1 MTAAEAVVTAE
12 GLALGYDGH
21 PVLAGVD
28 FTVRAGERWF
38 LLGPNGGGKTTLL
51 RAVLGLLAPRAGRLV
66 LHPELARRER
76 IGFVPQRCEFNHS
89 LPITVRE
96 FVLLG
101 TVGLRL
107 PAGDTG
113 ERLRWALEHAA
124 LAPLARRSFWAL
136 SGGQR
141 QRALVARALVRRPTL
156 LVLDE
161 PTNHLDPAQEDA
173 LLRLVAALN
182 TEERVT
188 TLFVTHD
195 MALAVRWATHV
206 ALVFDGH
213 VVAGPAAEILARD
226 DLRGVFGVDVS
237 VTRDG
242 AGVATVRI
250 GDGA

>member
-1 MTAAEAVVTAE
+1 MAGDAVVTAA
-12 GLALGYDGH
+12 GLTLGYGRR

-28 FTVRAGERWF
+28 WTVRAGERWF

-51 RAVLGLLAPRAGRLV
+51 RGVLGLLPARAGRLA

-76 IGFVPQRCEFNHS
+76 IGFVPQRCEFNRS

-96 FVLLG
+96 FVRLG
-101 TVGLRL
+101 TVGLGLGRRETAAYL
-107 PAGDTG
+107 D
-113 ERLRWALEHAA
+113 RA
-124 LAPLARRSFWAL
+124 LAHASLDGLARRSFWAL

-182 TEERVT
+182 ADEGVT
-188 TLFVTHD
+188 VLFVTHD
-195 MALAVRWATHV
+195 VALASRWATHV
-206 ALVFDGH
+206 ALVFDGR
-213 VVAGPAAEILARD
+213 VVAGPAPDVLARG
-226 DLRGVFGVDVS
+226 DLRAVFG
-237 VTRDG
+237 
-242 AGVATVRI
+242 A
-250 GDGA
+250 GDGRGPGADA

>member
-1 MTAAEAVVTAE
+1 VPDEAVVTAE
-12 GLALGYDGH
+12 GLALGYDGR

-28 FTVRAGERWF
+28 WTVRTGERWF

-51 RAVLGLLAPRAGRLV
+51 RAVLGLLPPRAGRIV

-101 TVGLRL
+101 TVGL
-107 PAGDTG
+107 G
-113 ERLRWALEHAA
+113 LRRTDVGAHLAWALAHAS
-124 LAPLARRSFWAL
+124 LDGLARRSFWAL

-182 TEERVT
+182 AAERVT

-195 MALAVRWATHV
+195 VALAARWATHV
-206 ALVFDGH
+206 ALVFRGR
-213 VVAGPAAEILARD
+213 VVAGTAGEIFGRD
-226 DLRGVFGVDVS
+226 DLRDVFGVEVR
-237 VTRDG
+237 VTPE
-242 AGVATVRI
+242 AGTVRI
-250 GDGA
+250 GGGS